1 MRATAFLD
9 LQLLST
15 ACKLRDFAFAG
26 MLRIVTRTCAPVLP
40 AVRPW
45 LGTAGIGWPT
55 PWVKIKINFN
65 GGGQECPPY
74 TFFGVP
80 LDK

>member
-1 MRATAFLD
+1 
-9 LQLLST
+9 
-15 ACKLRDFAFAG
+15 
-26 MLRIVTRTCAPVLP
+26 
-40 AVRPW
+40 VRQSYA
-45 LGTAGIGWPT
+45 LCVHGYGTAGIGWPT